1 MKRRYLCLLFA
12 FIFNIGN
19 SISQV
24 QVPKSVVRKGT
35 QKVTKAITKV
45 VTKKTAKVATKKAA
59 ELSVKDLP
67 KGRKTLEVIRQKDGS
82 YLPAINNLNK
92 HSSNYAKIVNET
104 LLKRRRAAISPYDQF
119 ATMSQLKTYDR
130 KKLII
135 TDKPSAAV
143 LRKNME
149 LAMDQ
154 KSVNISRA
162 FGGTAAHHVIE
173 GSDKAALKSRDIL
186 KKFDIDINAAENGIF
201 LPDGPN
207 SIYKGSRHITS
218 HTEAYSNYVYNK
230 IKDSKSKSDLISSL
244 MEIKHEL
251 YSGKLNLQGPA
262 QIVNKNIH

>member
-92 HSSNYAKIVNET
+92 HSANYAKIVNET
-104 LLKRRRAAISPYDQF
+104 LLKRRRAAISPHDQF
-119 ATMSQLKTYDR
+119 PTMSQLRSYDT
-130 KKLII
+130 KK
-135 TDKPSAAV
+135 
-143 LRKNME
+143 
-149 LAMDQ
+149 
-154 KSVNISRA
+154 
-162 FGGTAAHHVIE
+162 
-173 GSDKAALKSRDIL
+173 
-186 KKFDIDINAAENGIF
+186 
-201 LPDGPN
+201 
-207 SIYKGSRHITS
+207 
-218 HTEAYSNYVYNK
+218 
-230 IKDSKSKSDLISSL
+230 
-244 MEIKHEL
+244 
-251 YSGKLNLQGPA
+251 
-262 QIVNKNIH
+262 